1 MKRIKTGKAKRPHFD
16 AFTVRR
22 VQRGLLEELYKRP
35 EVLAR
40 MPELTVEQQEAF
52 WQNRASRFE
61 FEQDIKERMLKLYEK
76 ENQSTDDTVRSGC
89 GRDCW
94 IRDLDE

>member
-1 MKRIKTGKAKRPHFD
+1 MKRIKSKAKRPHFD

-22 VQRGLLEELYKRP
+22 VQRELLEELYKRP

-52 WQNRASRFE
+52 WQNRASWL
-61 FEQDIKERMLKLYEK
+61 DIKERMLKLYEK

-89 GRDCW
+89 GRDGWLC
-94 IRDLDE
+94 DLDE